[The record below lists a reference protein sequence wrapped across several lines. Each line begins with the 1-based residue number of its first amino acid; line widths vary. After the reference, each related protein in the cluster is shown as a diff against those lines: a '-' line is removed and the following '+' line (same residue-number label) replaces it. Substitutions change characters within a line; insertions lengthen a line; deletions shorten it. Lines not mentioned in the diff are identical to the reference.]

1 MLTLVFDLDDTMVP
15 SAVRQLDCVN
25 EVYRTGFTYTDF
37 AEVKFSWLALLN
49 KARGP
54 DLPPST
60 QADLQLVFRKGRL
73 LEQSAFAPDTYEVWL
88 AQFKAWHQAGYRIV
102 ICTARGWHP
111 EAAYLTQGLLKELN
125 SYCEVVVVN
134 HDDASKVA
142 KLHATGIYPDLM
154 VDDSP
159 REIRAALSANIPV
172 VMWNEHVWL
181 RPKVLDDHAQT
192 KRLHRASWMQ
202 VRPTWWI
209 GEGLDLIL
217 QPMAASHKIRSGY
230 QQALQARV
238 NLANRVS
245 RKILARTPPSLLQ
258 DELATLR
265 ILASPVEEL

>member
-15 SAVRQLDCVN
+15 SAPRQLACVN
-25 EVYRTGFTYTDF
+25 EVHQTGFTYTDF
-37 AEVKFSWLALLN
+37 ADANYSWLALLD

-60 QADLQLVFRKGRL
+60 QQDLQLVFRKGRL
-73 LEQSAFAPDTYEVWL
+73 LEQSAFASGTYEVWL
-88 AQFKAWHQAGYRIV
+88 SRFKAWHEVGYKIV
-102 ICTARGWHP
+102 VCTARGWHP
-111 EAAYLTQGLLKELN
+111 DAAYLTQGLLQELN

-134 HDDASKVA
+134 HDDSSKVA

-154 VDDSP
+154 VDDAP

-172 VMWNEHVWL
+172 VMWNEHKWL
-181 RPKVLDDHAQT
+181 RPGALDDHGSAKGLHVAGNMQT
-192 KRLHRASWMQ
+192 Q
-202 VRPTWWI
+202 PTYCV
-209 GEGLDLIL
+209 GPKLDCIL
-217 QPMAASHKIRSGY
+217 DPIAASHKIRSGY

-265 ILASPVEEL
+265 ILASPVAEL